1 MQPKLNSSRKSN
13 IKSINM
19 YTFVV
24 ILILIVS
31 VLLGLIVLVQN
42 SKGGGL
48 VSNFGGANQ
57 MMGVRQTTDFLEKAT
72 WTLGAILVV
81 LCLISSVTLPKNSKE
96 GAPKSELENIV
107 PALPSTEVPA
117 STTTLPDASEAPAE
131 TPAEA
136 PAE

>member
-1 MQPKLNSSRKSN
+1 
-13 IKSINM
+13 M
-19 YTFVV
+19 YTLVV

-31 VLLGLIVLVQN
+31 VLLSLIVLVQN

-72 WTLGAILVV
+72 WTMGGILVV
-81 LCLISSVTLPKNSKE
+81 LCLISSITIPKNIKE
-96 GAPKSELENIV
+96 GNAFDTEMRQQIENTMPAAPT
-107 PALPSTEVPA
+107 STNA
-117 STTTLPDASEAPAE
+117 IQTEAPAATE

-136 PAE
+136 PVENAAE

>member
-1 MQPKLNSSRKSN
+1 
-13 IKSINM
+13 M
-19 YTFVV
+19 YTALV
-24 ILILIVS
+24 ITILFVS

-57 MMGVRQTTDFLEKAT
+57 MMGVRQTSDFLEKAT

-81 LCLISSVTLPKNSKE
+81 LCLLSSITLPKNSKE
-96 GAPKSELENIV
+96 GTPKSELENVIAPLPTV
-107 PALPSTEVPA
+107 ETPAATTDMPA
-117 STTTLPDASEAPAE
+117 SSDAPAEATEAPAD
-131 TPAEA
+131 A

>member
-1 MQPKLNSSRKSN
+1 
-13 IKSINM
+13 M
-19 YTFVV
+19 YTVLV

-57 MMGVRQTTDFLEKAT
+57 MMGVRQTSDFLEKAT
-72 WTLGAILVV
+72 WTLGGILVV
-81 LCLISSVTLPKNSKE
+81 LCLLSSITLPRNSKE
-96 GAPKSELENIV
+96 GAPKSELENVIAPLPTV
-107 PALPSTEVPA
+107 ETPAATTDMPA
-117 STTTLPDASEAPAE
+117 SSDAPAE
-131 TPAEA
+131 ATEAPAEA

>member
-1 MQPKLNSSRKSN
+1 
-13 IKSINM
+13 M
-19 YTFVV
+19 YTALV
-24 ILILIVS
+24 ITILFVS

>member
-1 MQPKLNSSRKSN
+1 
-13 IKSINM
+13 M
-19 YTFVV
+19 YTLVV

-31 VLLGLIVLVQN
+31 VLLSLIVLVQN

-72 WTLGAILVV
+72 WTMGGILVV
-81 LCLISSVTLPKNSKE
+81 LCLISSITIPKNIKE
-96 GAPKSELENIV
+96 GNAFDTEMRQQIENTM
-107 PALPSTEVPA
+107 PAAPA
-117 STTTLPDASEAPAE
+117 STNTIQTEAPAADE

-136 PAE
+136 PVENSAE

>member
-1 MQPKLNSSRKSN
+1 
-13 IKSINM
+13 M
-19 YTFVV
+19 YLLVV

-48 VSNFGGANQ
+48 VSNFGSANQ

-72 WTLGAILVV
+72 WTMAGILVV
-81 LCLISSVTLPKNSKE
+81 LCLISSITLPKSAKE
-96 GAPKSELENIV
+96 GTPKSTLEGIV
-107 PALPSTEVPA
+107 APNLQNETPAATMG
-117 STTTLPDASEAPAE
+117 TTTATEAPAQSAEAPAE

>member
-1 MQPKLNSSRKSN
+1 
-13 IKSINM
+13 M

-57 MMGVRQTTDFLEKAT
+57 MMGVRQTSDFLEKAT

-81 LCLISSVTLPKNSKE
+81 LCLLSSITLPKNSKE
-96 GAPKSELENIV
+96 GTPKSELENVIAPLPTV
-107 PALPSTEVPA
+107 ETPAATTDMPA
-117 STTTLPDASEAPAE
+117 SSDAPAE
-131 TPAEA
+131 ATEAPAEA

>member
-1 MQPKLNSSRKSN
+1 
-13 IKSINM
+13 M
-19 YTFVV
+19 YTLIV

-31 VLLGLIVLVQN
+31 VLLALIVLVQN

-72 WTLGAILVV
+72 WTMGAILVV
-81 LCLISSVTLPKNSKE
+81 LCLISSITLPKNSKE

-107 PALPSTEVPA
+107 PNLPSTETPA
-117 STTTLPDASEAPAE
+117 ATTTLPASEAPAE

>member
-1 MQPKLNSSRKSN
+1 
-13 IKSINM
+13 M
-19 YTFVV
+19 YTVVV
-24 ILILIVS
+24 IAILIVS
-31 VLLGLIVLVQN
+31 VFLGLIVLVQN

-72 WTLGAILVV
+72 WTMGAILVV
-81 LCLISSVTLPKNSKE
+81 LCLISSITLPKNSKE

-107 PALPSTEVPA
+107 PNLPSTEAPA
-117 STTTLPDASEAPAE
+117 ATTTLPAASEAPAE